1 MSPTTP
7 PRPSARA
14 NVSAGLLV
22 FRRINELEVLLGHPG
37 GPFWAKKDD
46 GAWSIPKGQVEGDVE
61 RGVERGDGLLATAQR
76 EFMEETNLIA
86 DFAGWDACIALA
98 PVKQRSGK
106 IVHAF
111 AIEADLELSSF
122 ASNTFDIEWP
132 PKSGQRQSF
141 PEIDRVAYFVLPVA
155 MTKIIPYQ
163 QPFLIE
169 LEKRLHRSPG
179 RA

>member
-1 MSPTTP
+1 MSPSTP

-46 GAWSIPKGQVEGDVE
+46 GAWSIPKGQVEG
-61 RGVERGDGLLATAQR
+61 GDLLATARR
-76 EFMEETNLIA
+76 EFTEETNLTVDIA
-86 DFAGWDACIALA
+86 GRDACLALA

-111 AIEADLELSSF
+111 AIEADLDLSPF

-132 PKSGQRQSF
+132 PKSGRHQSF
-141 PEIDRVAYFVLPVA
+141 PEIDRIAYFALPVA
-155 MTKIIPYQ
+155 MKKIIPYQ
-163 QPFLIE
+163 QPFLVE
-169 LEKRLHRSPG
+169 LEARLR
-179 RA
+179 